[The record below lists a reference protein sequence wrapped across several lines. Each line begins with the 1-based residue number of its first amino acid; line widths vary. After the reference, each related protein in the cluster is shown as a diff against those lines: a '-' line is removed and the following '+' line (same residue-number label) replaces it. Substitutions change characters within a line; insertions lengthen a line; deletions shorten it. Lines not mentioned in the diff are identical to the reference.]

1 MKKRI
6 LVLTMLLAMAM
17 QLLTGCG
24 GTATSAASAASSES
38 TVAASVEETTHADTP
53 ETDAPDESEA
63 AVSSPEEEAEEDGWQ
78 YTPVSYPIETDDNT
92 LSLWFLGTL
101 IQGTQY
107 SDYSEHH
114 ALAMLEEKTGIKL
127 ELIPNAF
134 QTGAANMDLM
144 LASGDYAD
152 LIADFTY
159 STGMSGAINEDVVVD
174 LTPYLPDL
182 APDYYRYLIADDN
195 ALLNTVTTDD
205 DTIGVFVQV
214 GTIPQM
220 TEGPMTLGY
229 MLEETGFTAKE
240 LTTIDKYEEYLTA
253 VKNKYDLASPLYM
266 PGDFVMDNNV
276 IASGFDVALKVRA
289 VSGEL
294 SWYVEDGQVK
304 LGYLEDGFTDY
315 VTRLH
320 DWYEKGLMD
329 SDTASHA
336 VKQDDYIITAIASH
350 EIAVFERPN
359 GMMDMLT
366 GQAETDVVALPYPSL
381 DGEAVNI
388 DGAVVTTT
396 SENGVVITTGCDNVE
411 TAVMFMN
418 YLYTEDYE
426 IPSNYG
432 IEGESYF
439 INDMGEPEFDEWMY
453 SEGRTVKNYL
463 NDYVLE
469 PTTMVNLNVV
479 YPDYSQLYLD
489 SVELWADSVTN
500 EWVYPSSAT
509 LTEDESETYAS
520 YAGDI
525 IALVQEHT
533 AKFITGDAPLSDI
546 ESFQQKLIET
556 GVQNLIDVK
565 QAAYDRY
572 AD

>member
-6 LVLTMLLAMAM
+6 LVITMLTVLVL
-17 QLLTGCG
+17 QLVTGCG
-24 GTATSAASAASSES
+24 GTAVSSVSSAPSVSAEEVAPEATPATETVSSVAEPES
-38 TVAASVEETTHADTP
+38 VVEVEEVP
-53 ETDAPDESEA
+53 EDN
-63 AVSSPEEEAEEDGWQ
+63 
-78 YTPVSYPIETDDNT
+78 YTPISYPIETDNNI

-114 ALAMLEEKTGIKL
+114 ALALLEEKTGIKL

-159 STGMSGAINEDVVVD
+159 STGMNGAVNDDVVVD
-174 LTPYLPDL
+174 LTPYLEEY
-182 APDYYRYLIADDN
+182 APDYYRYLAEDDF
-195 ALLNTVTTDD
+195 ALMNTLKTDD
-205 DTIGVFVQV
+205 DYIGVFVQV
-214 GTIPQM
+214 GTVPQM

-229 MLEETGFTAKE
+229 MLEETGFTTEE
-240 LTTIDKYEEYLTA
+240 LKTIDKYEEYLTA
-253 VKNKYDLASPLYM
+253 VKNKYELASPLYL

-304 LGYLEDGFTDY
+304 FGYLEDGFKEY
-315 VTRLH
+315 VTRMH

-350 EIAVFERPN
+350 QVAVFERPN
-359 GMMDMLT
+359 GMMDMLC

-381 DGEAVNI
+381 DGDPVNI

-396 SENGVVITTGCDNVE
+396 GENGTVITTGCDNVE

-418 YLYTEDYE
+418 YLYTEEYE

-469 PTTMVNLNVV
+469 PTTMVNLNVM
-479 YPDYSQLYLD
+479 YPDYSQIYLD
-489 SVELWADSVTN
+489 SVELWADTVTN
-500 EWVYPSSAT
+500 AWVYPASAV
-509 LTEDESETYAS
+509 LTEDESEIYSS

-533 AKFITGDAPLSDI
+533 AKFITGDAPLSEID
-546 ESFQQKLIET
+546 SFQEKLIAT

-572 AD
+572 AG

>member
-6 LVLTMLLAMAM
+6 LVITMLTVLVL
-17 QLLTGCG
+17 QLVTGCG
-24 GTATSAASAASSES
+24 GTAVSSAPSVGAEEVAPEATPATETVSSVAEPES
-38 TVAASVEETTHADTP
+38 VVEVEEVP
-53 ETDAPDESEA
+53 EDN
-63 AVSSPEEEAEEDGWQ
+63 
-78 YTPVSYPIETDDNT
+78 YTPISYPIETDDNT

-114 ALAMLEEKTGIKL
+114 ALALLEEKTGIKL

-159 STGMSGAINEDVVVD
+159 STGMNGAVNDDVVVD
-174 LTPYLPDL
+174 LTPYLEEY
-182 APDYYRYLIADDN
+182 APDYYRYLAEDDF
-195 ALLNTVTTDD
+195 ALMNTLKTDD
-205 DTIGVFVQV
+205 DYIGVFVQV
-214 GTIPQM
+214 GTVPQM

-229 MLEETGFTAKE
+229 MLEETGFTTEDLK
-240 LTTIDKYEEYLTA
+240 TIDKYEEYLTA
-253 VKNKYDLASPLYM
+253 VKNKYELASPLYL

-304 LGYLEDGFTDY
+304 FGYLEDGFKEY
-315 VTRLH
+315 VTRMH

-350 EIAVFERPN
+350 QVAVFERPN
-359 GMMDMLT
+359 GMMDMLC

-381 DGEAVNI
+381 DGEPVNI

-396 SENGVVITTGCDNVE
+396 GENGTVITTGCDNVE

-418 YLYTEDYE
+418 YLYTEEYE

-469 PTTMVNLNVV
+469 PTTMVNLNVM
-479 YPDYSQLYLD
+479 YPDYSQIYLD
-489 SVELWADSVTN
+489 SVELWADTVTN
-500 EWVYPSSAT
+500 AWGYPASAV
-509 LTEDESETYAS
+509 LTEDESEIYSS

-533 AKFITGDAPLSDI
+533 AKFITGDAPLSEID
-546 ESFQQKLIET
+546 SFQEKLIAT

-572 AD
+572 AG

>member
-6 LVLTMLLAMAM
+6 LVITMLTVLVL
-17 QLLTGCG
+17 QLVTGCG
-24 GTATSAASAASSES
+24 GTAVSSVSSAPSVGAEEVAPEATPATETVSSVAEPES
-38 TVAASVEETTHADTP
+38 VVEVEEVP
-53 ETDAPDESEA
+53 EDN
-63 AVSSPEEEAEEDGWQ
+63 
-78 YTPVSYPIETDDNT
+78 YTPISYPIETDNNT

-114 ALAMLEEKTGIKL
+114 ALALLEEKTGIKL

-159 STGMSGAINEDVVVD
+159 STGMNGAVNDDVVVD
-174 LTPYLPDL
+174 LTPYLEEY
-182 APDYYRYLIADDN
+182 APDYYRYLAEDDF
-195 ALLNTVTTDD
+195 ALMNTLKTDD
-205 DTIGVFVQV
+205 DYIGVFVQV
-214 GTIPQM
+214 GTVPQM

-229 MLEETGFTAKE
+229 MLEETGFTTEDLK
-240 LTTIDKYEEYLTA
+240 TIDKYEEYLTA
-253 VKNKYDLASPLYM
+253 VKNKYELASPLYL

-304 LGYLEDGFTDY
+304 FGYLEDGFKEY
-315 VTRLH
+315 VTRMH

-350 EIAVFERPN
+350 QVAVFERPN
-359 GMMDMLT
+359 GMMDMLC

-381 DGEAVNI
+381 DGDPVNI

-396 SENGVVITTGCDNVE
+396 GENGTVITTGCDNVE

-418 YLYTEDYE
+418 YLYTEEYE

-469 PTTMVNLNVV
+469 PTTMVNLNVM
-479 YPDYSQLYLD
+479 YPDYSQIYLD
-489 SVELWADSVTN
+489 SVELWADTVTN
-500 EWVYPSSAT
+500 AWVYPASAV
-509 LTEDESETYAS
+509 LTEDESEIYSS

-533 AKFITGDAPLSDI
+533 AKFITGDAPLSEID
-546 ESFQQKLIET
+546 SFQEKLIAT

-572 AD
+572 AG